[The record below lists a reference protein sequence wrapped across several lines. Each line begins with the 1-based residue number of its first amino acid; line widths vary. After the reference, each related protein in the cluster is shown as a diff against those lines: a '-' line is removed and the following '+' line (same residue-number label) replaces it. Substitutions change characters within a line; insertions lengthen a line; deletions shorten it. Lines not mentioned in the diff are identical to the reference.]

1 MAAAERLHPILRFIP
16 GTNGCLPTAH
26 LAGDDIAE
34 LPDEDRYWLLNPHTK
49 KSTEFQSM
57 ENTKSD
63 QKRKISTNKGRS
75 SSEESAHKLPQPKIS
90 KRARYRVESSSD
102 AEYMSAASQF
112 NWEDRE
118 LSLTAD
124 PELNSSQES
133 AFLFDC
139 RCGVQGDGRVLS
151 DHQDVV
157 QCETCQNWSH
167 IACQRGGRASNLRA
181 NQKFTCDTCAPTTLV
196 SRVDIKASRR
206 Y

>member
-1 MAAAERLHPILRFIP
+1 
-16 GTNGCLPTAH
+16 
-26 LAGDDIAE
+26 
-34 LPDEDRYWLLNPHTK
+34 
-49 KSTEFQSM
+49 M

-124 PELNSSQES
+124 PESS
-133 AFLFDC
+133 
-139 RCGVQGDGRVLS
+139 GKP
-151 DHQDVV
+151 
-157 QCETCQNWSH
+157 ET
-167 IACQRGGRASNLRA
+167 
-181 NQKFTCDTCAPTTLV
+181 P
-196 SRVDIKASRR
+196 
-206 Y
+206 